1 MKQLYNKNY
10 QEEAENYQNYLQTLG
25 YTKATYQA
33 RYLYLKLFFTYL
45 EDLQI
50 NQLEQITP
58 KNIIEY
64 QEKLHQQKNKRTQEN
79 LSKENIYNQLRNIQS
94 YFGYALEIGQLKT
107 NPASSFK
114 FYALKEPA
122 QRIIFT
128 QNQIQELYKVV
139 ENEQEKMILHI
150 AYGCGLRVGEMVKLN
165 KKDIDLQENRLIV
178 ENGKN
183 NKRRIVPIANQIV
196 SELKEYLESSELA
209 NKPVFLN
216 IEENRMQA
224 TSFNLILKK
233 LIDKTNFGKE
243 FKPAELNKIGM
254 HTLRHSI
261 ATHLLKN
268 GMKLEQVQT
277 FLGHSNVETTE
288 IYTHVS
294 ANQLKK
300 VVREHQKTIKTS
312 EQTTEI
318 YTHINQEQ
326 LKILDD
332 DP

>member
-33 RYLYLKLFFTYL
+33 RYLYLKQFFSWL
-45 EDLQI
+45 ESIQI
-50 NQLEQITP
+50 NQLEQVIP
-58 KNIIEY
+58 KNIADY
-64 QEKLHQQKNKRTQEN
+64 QAIIKTQKNTRTKEN
-79 LSKENIYNQLRNIQS
+79 LSKETIYSRLRNIQS
-94 YFGYALEIGQLKT
+94 FFGYTLELGKIKT

-114 FYALKEPA
+114 FYTPKE
-122 QRIIFT
+122 QTERIIFT
-128 QNQIQELYKVV
+128 QNQIKEIYKNC
-139 ENEQEKMILHI
+139 ENEHEKMILNI

-196 SELKEYLESSELA
+196 IELKECLEAYELS

-216 IEENRMQA
+216 IENRRMQ
-224 TSFNLILKK
+224 TGSFNLILKK
-233 LIDKTNFGKE
+233 LIDKTNFGKR

-261 ATHLLKN
+261 ATHLLEN

-277 FLGHSNVETTE
+277 FLGHSNLETT
-288 IYTHVS
+288 
-294 ANQLKK
+294 Q
-300 VVREHQKTIKTS
+300 
-312 EQTTEI
+312 I
-318 YTHINQEQ
+318 YTHINETQ
-326 LKILDD
+326 LKDLMI
-332 DP
+332 